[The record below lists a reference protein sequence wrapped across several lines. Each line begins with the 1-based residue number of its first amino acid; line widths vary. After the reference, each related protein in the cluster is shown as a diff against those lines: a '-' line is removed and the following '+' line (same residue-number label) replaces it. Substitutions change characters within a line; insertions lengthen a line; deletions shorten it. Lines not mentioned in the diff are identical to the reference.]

1 MPRSPPTSPKPRSR
15 ATRTAR
21 TAARI
26 SNVGAYG
33 ILPGVAQAMPFPY
46 VLVVDDD
53 PAIRGLVA
61 DALRG
66 EGYSVDLAAH
76 GREALDAMRARCPV
90 TVVLDLMMP
99 VMDGISFMEAC
110 LAEQLCGG
118 VPIVVIS
125 AAHEA
130 MRKIHEVPVNAFI
143 AKPFDLEDLIK
154 TVGLYARRPNGQ
166 AH

>member
-1 MPRSPPTSPKPRSR
+1 MAYSVTTPGERM
-15 ATRTAR
+15 
-21 TAARI
+21 AAD
-26 SNVGAYG
+26 S
-33 ILPGVAQAMPFPY
+33 Y

-61 DALRG
+61 DALRD

-76 GREALDAMRARCPV
+76 GREALDAMRVRRPA

-99 VMDGISFMEAC
+99 VMDGFSFMEAC
-110 LAEQLCGG
+110 HNEQLCDD

-125 AAHEA
+125 AVHDALER
-130 MRKIHEVPVNAFI
+130 MNEVPVHACI
-143 AKPFDLEDLIK
+143 AKPFDLDDLVR
-154 TVGLYARRPNGQ
+154 TVGQFARPNGR